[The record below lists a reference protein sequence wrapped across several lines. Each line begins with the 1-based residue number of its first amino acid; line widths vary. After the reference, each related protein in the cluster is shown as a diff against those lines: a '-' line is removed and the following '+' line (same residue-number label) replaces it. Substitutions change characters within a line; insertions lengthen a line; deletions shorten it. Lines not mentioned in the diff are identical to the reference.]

1 MEKASISDLKN
12 HLSEYLQKVRAGE
25 TVLVL
30 DRNRPVARIERVGP
44 DSPHD
49 DRARRLERAGIVRRG
64 ARRMPLAKLREPA
77 PAASRSVV
85 QALIDERAE
94 GR

>member
-1 MEKASISDLKN
+1 MERASISDLKN
-12 HLSEYLQKVRAGE
+12 RLSEFLQKVRAGE

-30 DRNRPVARIERVGP
+30 DRNRPIARIERVGP

-49 DRARRLERAGIVRRG
+49 DRARRLERAGVVRRG
-64 ARRMPLAKLREPA
+64 TRRMPLAMLRERA
-77 PAASRSVV
+77 PAGSRSVV
-85 QALIDERAE
+85 QALLDERAE

>member
-1 MEKASISDLKN
+1 MEKASVSDLKN
-12 HLSEYLQKVRAGE
+12 RLSEYLQKVRAGE

-44 DSPHD
+44 DSPYD
-49 DRARRLERAGIVRRG
+49 DRAKRLERAGIVRRG
-64 ARRMPLAKLREPA
+64 ARRMPLAMLREPA
-77 PAASRSVV
+77 PDAGRSVV

>member
-12 HLSEYLQKVRAGE
+12 RLSEYLQKVRAGE
-25 TVLVL
+25 SVLVL

-64 ARRMPLAKLREPA
+64 SRRLPLAMLRER
-77 PAASRSVV
+77 SRSS
-85 QALIDERAE
+85 ASTSGSTKRPPGRASK
-94 GR
+94 

>member
-1 MEKASISDLKN
+1 MEKVSISELKN
-12 HLSEYLQKVRAGE
+12 RLSEYLQKVRAGT

-44 DSPHD
+44 DSMHD

-64 ARRMPLAKLREPA
+64 SRRMPLAMLRERA
-77 PAASRSVV
+77 SAARASVV